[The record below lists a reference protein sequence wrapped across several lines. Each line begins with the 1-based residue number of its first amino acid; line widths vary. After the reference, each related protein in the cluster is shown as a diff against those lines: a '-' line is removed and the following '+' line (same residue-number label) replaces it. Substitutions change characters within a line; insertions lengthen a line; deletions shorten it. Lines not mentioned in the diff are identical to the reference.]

1 MTSSFGTIVGKERD
15 KIPGYGIDNYAATE
29 PDLTNAV
36 NDQITR
42 NQDDT
47 RRFYDEMA
55 KIQKLIAE
63 TPFQNLGSLAQ
74 FSQSASQAVKVYQ
87 QRQEA
92 QEKIKEAMDFLD
104 KNSSATLRDAE
115 GKLNLED
122 AKFNNQL
129 LNENT
134 EDSINFLRTRNAAL
148 PQDASLKQILR
159 ELNDNYYGARQ
170 QFINENGGKDITDSQ
185 EFIELHNAADE
196 LMITAMLDRAQQAGI
211 DTNSRQFRKAFYNTI
226 YPDIKQRRENN
237 IQSWK
242 SQANR
247 NYEANRDKKLRNII
261 VDTLAPYQQGA
272 PVDID
277 VQTLVETIQATKNFK
292 TPREAVN
299 YLYSEVAD
307 EVGQEQN
314 RLQLHHLDYLYNDA
328 LYIPSYAPN
337 TRVTY
342 AEGKFKDKDANYSLI
357 QKVETKLTEQQ
368 IRRDRAAKSIAQ
380 TELDELGAEYP
391 NGIPNEI
398 LERKLLQLEG
408 KYPNIDVRELQVSSR
423 GITNGGEYSRAG
435 KGDPLQK
442 YNDQLKTAYVTQIG
456 KESFSGFNQREVE
469 RAQGVLAFEV
479 EKQTR
484 LGVDF
489 DSAVDNVYQD
499 IEDALLAGKYTG
511 TEIEKR
517 RGERALASDIA
528 ADKEYLLS
536 DIGKVQ
542 YQGDFV
548 SLYEK
553 QALSDLKRHYISP
566 EIYPFPE
573 YFKGVT
579 RGTKLNHRQYAYNR
593 LNATGALTEQGLIK
607 KDAMFKLKDGVLVDP
622 QFDLSLKEL
631 NTLEVKPHLTKTYNA
646 LQDPEKAQKI
656 LKGFQTGNQPGTFDS
671 ATGPR
676 KNNADELTVDQVLT
690 FSKRGASNFGIYGFS
705 AEELRDATRF
715 LSSSQLNKKFDE
727 KMQSFLVL
735 ELVRQRANR
744 TNSIRGAIIQAK
756 KGGEQT
762 VFAGDETEGRWD
774 RLISL
779 DSDEQKVI
787 LDLFP
792 NLRDM
797 PMNEFQNLTAGVS
810 LGIINEIANYEKNR
824 KKQKQ
829 QLKKEK
835 K

>member
-1 MTSSFGTIVGKERD
+1 MTSSFGTIVGRERD

-29 PDLTNAV
+29 ADLTNAV

-42 NQDDT
+42 NQEDT

-55 KIQKLIAE
+55 QIQRTIAE
-63 TPFQNLGSLAQ
+63 TPLQNLQALAT
-74 FSQSASQAVKVYQ
+74 FSQSAGQAIRVYQ

-92 QEKIKEAMDFLD
+92 QEKINEAMDFLD
-104 KNSSATLRDAE
+104 KNSSAKLRDAE

-122 AKFNNQL
+122 AKFNSQL

-148 PQDASLKQILR
+148 PEDASLKQILR

-170 QFINENGGKDITDSQ
+170 QFINENGGKDITDSE
-185 EFIELHNAADE
+185 EFINLHNAADE

-226 YPDIKQRRENN
+226 YPDIKRRRENN

-247 NYEANRDKKLRNII
+247 NYEANRDEKLRNII
-261 VDTLAPYQQGA
+261 VDTLAPYKQGA
-272 PVDID
+272 AVDID
-277 VQTLVETIQATKNFK
+277 VQTLVETVQATKNFA
-292 TPREAVN
+292 TPREALN
-299 YLYSEVAD
+299 YLFSEVAD

-314 RLQLHHLDYLYNDA
+314 RLELHHLDYLYNDA
-328 LYIPSYAPN
+328 LYKPSYAPN

-357 QKVETKLTEQQ
+357 QKVETKLAEVQ
-368 IRRDRAAKSIAQ
+368 IRRDRASKSIAQ
-380 TELDELGAEYP
+380 SEIDDLDAQYP
-391 NGIPNEI
+391 NGIPDPI
-398 LERKLLQLEG
+398 LEKKLLELDA
-408 KYPNIDVRELQVSSR
+408 KYPNIDVRSLQVSSR

-442 YNDQLKTAYVTQIG
+442 FNKQLQVAYETQIG
-456 KESFSGFNQREVE
+456 KELFTPFNQREVE
-469 RAQGVLAFEV
+469 RAQGALAFEV
-479 EKQTR
+479 EKQTG

-489 DSAVDNVYQD
+489 DSAVTNVYKD
-499 IEDALLAGKYTG
+499 IEDGLLSGQYTG

-517 RGERALASDIA
+517 RGKRATPSDIA
-528 ADKEYLLS
+528 ADAKLLQS

-542 YQGDFV
+542 YQGEPI

-553 QALSDLKRHYISP
+553 QALTDYKRHLISP
-566 EIYPFPE
+566 DIYPFPE
-573 YFKGVT
+573 YFDGVV
-579 RGTKLNHRQYAYNR
+579 RGTKLSARQYAYNR
-593 LNATGALTEQGLIK
+593 LDATGGLTEKGLIK
-607 KDAMFKLKDGVLVDP
+607 QMPYVNKNGVLVDP
-622 QFDLSLKEL
+622 QFDLTLEEL

-656 LKGFQTGNQPGTFDS
+656 LKGFQTGNQPGSFDS

-676 KNNADELTVDQVLT
+676 KTNADELTVDQVLT
-690 FSKRGASNFGIYGFS
+690 FAKRGASNFGIYGFS
-705 AEELRDATRF
+705 AQELKDATRF
-715 LSSSQLNKKFDE
+715 LSSSQLNKPFDE
-727 KMQSFLVL
+727 EMQSFLVL
-735 ELVRQRANR
+735 ELTRQRANR

-762 VFAGDETEGRWD
+762 VFTGDEAEGRWD

-779 DSDEQKVI
+779 NSDEQKAV

-792 NLRDM
+792 NLRDI
-797 PMNEFQNLTAGVS
+797 PMNQFHNLTAGVV
-810 LGIINEIANYEKNR
+810 LGIESEIANYERNR
-824 KKQKQ
+824 KKQRKSRR
-829 QLKKEK
+829 
-835 K
+835 

>member
-1 MTSSFGTIVGKERD
+1 MTSSFGTIVGRERD

-29 PDLTNAV
+29 ADLTTEV
-36 NDQITR
+36 NNQITR
-42 NQDDT
+42 NQEDT

-55 KIQKLIAE
+55 QIQKTIAE
-63 TPFQNLGSLAQ
+63 TPLRNLQALAT
-74 FSQSASQAVKVYQ
+74 FSQSAGQAIRVYQ

-92 QEKIKEAMDFLD
+92 QEKINEAMDFLD

-122 AKFNNQL
+122 AKFNSDL

-134 EDSINFLRTRNAAL
+134 EASINFLRTRNAAL
-148 PQDASLKQILR
+148 PEDASLKQILR

-170 QFINENGGKDITDSQ
+170 QFINENGGKDITDSE
-185 EFIELHNAADE
+185 EFINLHNAADE
-196 LMITAMLDRAQQAGI
+196 LMITAMLDRAQRAGI

-226 YPDIKQRRENN
+226 YPDIKKRRDNN

-247 NYEANRDKKLRNII
+247 NYETNRDEKLRNII
-261 VDTLAPYQQGA
+261 VDTLAPYKQGA
-272 PVDID
+272 AVDID
-277 VQTLVETIQATKNFK
+277 VQTLVETIQATKNFA

-314 RLQLHHLDYLYNDA
+314 RLELHHLDYLYNDA

-357 QKVETKLTEQQ
+357 QKTETRLAEIQ

-380 TELDELGAEYP
+380 TELDNLGAEFP
-391 NGIPNEI
+391 NGIPDPI
-398 LERKLLQLEG
+398 LEKKLLELDSR
-408 KYPNIDVRELQVSSR
+408 YPNVDVRSLQVSSR
-423 GITNGGEYSRAG
+423 GITNGGEYGRAG
-435 KGDPLQK
+435 QGNPLQTF
-442 YNDQLKTAYVTQIG
+442 NDDLKNSYITQVG
-456 KESFSGFNQREVE
+456 KELFSPFNQREVE
-469 RAQGVLAFEV
+469 RAQGALAFEV
-479 EKQTR
+479 EKQTS
-484 LGVDF
+484 LGVELDE
-489 DSAVDNVYQD
+489 AIRNVYPD
-499 IEDALLAGKYTG
+499 IKNGLLAGQYTG

-517 RGERALASDIA
+517 RGERGNANDILADSRF
-528 ADKEYLLS
+528 LQS
-536 DIGKVQ
+536 DIGKAQ
-542 YQGDFV
+542 YQGEPI

-553 QALSDLKRHYISP
+553 QALSDYKRHLISP
-566 EIYPFPE
+566 DIYPFPE
-573 YFKGVT
+573 YFKGVV

-593 LNATGALTEQGLIK
+593 LEATGGLTDQGLVK
-607 KDAMFKLKDGVLVDP
+607 NMPFVNKDGVLVDP
-622 QFDLSLKEL
+622 QYDLTLEEL
-631 NTLEVKPHLTKTYNA
+631 NTLEVKPHLTKTYSA

-676 KNNADELTVDQVLT
+676 KTNADELTVGQVLT
-690 FSKRGASNFGIYGFS
+690 FAKRGASNFGIYGFS
-705 AEELRDATRF
+705 PQELKDAVKFLPPSYLETQFNEET
-715 LSSSQLNKKFDE
+715 
-727 KMQSFLVL
+727 QSFLVL
-735 ELVRQRANR
+735 ELIRQRANR

-774 RLISL
+774 RLVPL
-779 DSDEQKVI
+779 TPVEQNAV

-792 NLRDM
+792 NLRQM
-797 PMNEFQNLTAGVS
+797 PMNQFHNLTAGVV
-810 LGIINEIANYEKNR
+810 LGIESEIANYERNR
-824 KKQKQ
+824 IKQRKSRR
-829 QLKKEK
+829 
-835 K
+835 

>member
-1 MTSSFGTIVGKERD
+1 MTSSFGTIVGRERD

-29 PDLTNAV
+29 ADLTNEV
-36 NDQITR
+36 NNQITR
-42 NQDDT
+42 NQEDT
-47 RRFYDEMA
+47 RRFYGEMA
-55 KIQKLIAE
+55 EIQKLIAE
-63 TPFQNLGSLAQ
+63 TPLQNLQSLAQ
-74 FSQSASQAVKVYQ
+74 FSQSAGQAIRVYQ

-92 QEKIKEAMDFLD
+92 QEKINEAMDFLD
-104 KNSSATLRDAE
+104 RNSSATLRDAE

-122 AKFNNQL
+122 AKFNSQL

-148 PQDASLKQILR
+148 PEDASLKQILR

-196 LMITAMLDRAQQAGI
+196 LMITAMLDRAQRAGI

-226 YPDIKQRRENN
+226 YPDIKKRRDNN

-247 NYEANRDKKLRNII
+247 NYETNRDEKLRNII
-261 VDTLAPYQQGA
+261 VDTLAPYKQGA
-272 PVDID
+272 AVDID
-277 VQTLVETIQATKNFK
+277 VQTLVETIQTTKNFA

-314 RLQLHHLDYLYNDA
+314 RLELHHLDYLYNDA

-357 QKVETKLTEQQ
+357 QKTESRLTEQQ

-380 TELDELGAEYP
+380 TELDELGVEFP
-391 NGIPNEI
+391 NGIPDPI
-398 LERKLLQLEG
+398 LEKKLLELDA
-408 KYPNIDVRELQVSSR
+408 KYPNVDVRGLQVSSR

-435 KGDPLQK
+435 KGDPLQIFNK
-442 YNDQLKTAYVTQIG
+442 QLQTVYEKQIG
-456 KESFSGFNQREVE
+456 KELFTPFNQREVE
-469 RAQGVLAFEV
+469 RARGALAFEV
-479 EKQTR
+479 GKLTGQ
-484 LGVDF
+484 GVDF
-489 DSAVDNVYQD
+489 DSAVKNVYPD
-499 IEDALLAGKYTG
+499 IEKGLLNGQYTG

-517 RGERALASDIA
+517 RGKRATPTDIA
-528 ADKEYLLS
+528 ADAKLLQS

-542 YQGDFV
+542 YQGEPI

-553 QALSDLKRHYISP
+553 QSLTDYKRHLISP
-566 EIYPFPE
+566 DIYPFPE
-573 YFKGVT
+573 YFDGVV
-579 RGTKLNHRQYAYNR
+579 RGTKLSARQYAYNR
-593 LNATGALTEQGLIK
+593 LDAIGGLTEKGLIK
-607 KDAMFKLKDGVLVDP
+607 QMPYVNKNGVLVDP
-622 QFDLSLKEL
+622 QFDLTLEDL
-631 NTLEVKPHLTKTYNA
+631 NTLEVKPHLTKTYSA

-676 KNNADELTVDQVLT
+676 KTNADDLTVGQVLT
-690 FSKRGASNFGIYGFS
+690 FAKRGASNFGIYGFS
-705 AEELRDATRF
+705 AQELKDAVKFLPTSYLETQFNEEA
-715 LSSSQLNKKFDE
+715 
-727 KMQSFLVL
+727 QSFLVL

-762 VFAGDETEGRWD
+762 VFAGDEAEGRWD
-774 RLISL
+774 RLVPL
-779 DSDEQKVI
+779 TPAEQNAV

-792 NLRDM
+792 NLRQM
-797 PMNEFQNLTAGVS
+797 PMNQFQNLTAGVV
-810 LGIINEIANYEKNR
+810 LGIESEIANYERNR
-824 KKQKQ
+824 AKQRK
-829 QLKKEK
+829 LRR
-835 K
+835 

>member
-1 MTSSFGTIVGKERD
+1 MTSSFGTIVGRERD

-29 PDLTNAV
+29 ADLTNEV
-36 NDQITR
+36 NNQITR
-42 NQDDT
+42 NQEDT
-47 RRFYDEMA
+47 RRFYGEMA

-63 TPFQNLGSLAQ
+63 TPLQNLQSLAQ
-74 FSQSASQAVKVYQ
+74 FSQSAGQAIRVYQ

-92 QEKIKEAMDFLD
+92 QEKINEAMDFLD
-104 KNSSATLRDAE
+104 RNSSATLRDAE

-122 AKFNNQL
+122 AKFNSQL

-148 PQDASLKQILR
+148 PEDASLKQILR

-196 LMITAMLDRAQQAGI
+196 LMITAMLDRAQRAGI

-226 YPDIKQRRENN
+226 YPDIKKRRDNN

-247 NYEANRDKKLRNII
+247 NYETNRDEKLRNII
-261 VDTLAPYQQGA
+261 VDTLAPYKQGA
-272 PVDID
+272 AVDID
-277 VQTLVETIQATKNFK
+277 VQTLVETIQTTKNFA

-314 RLQLHHLDYLYNDA
+314 RLELHHLDYLYNDA

-357 QKVETKLTEQQ
+357 QKTESKLAEIQ

-380 TELDELGAEYP
+380 TELDELGVEFP
-391 NGIPNEI
+391 NGIPDPI
-398 LERKLLQLEG
+398 LEKKLLELDA
-408 KYPNIDVRELQVSSR
+408 KYPNVDVRGLQVSSR

-435 KGDPLQK
+435 KGDPLQIFNK
-442 YNDQLKTAYVTQIG
+442 QLQTVYETQIG
-456 KESFSGFNQREVE
+456 KELFTPFNQREVE
-469 RAQGVLAFEV
+469 RARGALAFEV
-479 EKQTR
+479 GKLTGQ
-484 LGVDF
+484 GVDF
-489 DSAVDNVYQD
+489 DSAVKNVYPD
-499 IEDALLAGKYTG
+499 IEKGLLNGQYTG

-517 RGERALASDIA
+517 RGKRATPTDIA
-528 ADKEYLLS
+528 ADAKLLQS

-542 YQGDFV
+542 YQGEPI

-553 QALSDLKRHYISP
+553 QSLTDYKRHLISP
-566 EIYPFPE
+566 DIYPFPE
-573 YFKGVT
+573 YFDGVV
-579 RGTKLNHRQYAYNR
+579 RGTKLSARQYAYNR
-593 LNATGALTEQGLIK
+593 LDAIGGLTEKGLIK
-607 KDAMFKLKDGVLVDP
+607 QMPYVNKNGVLVDP
-622 QFDLSLKEL
+622 QFDLTLEEL
-631 NTLEVKPHLTKTYNA
+631 NTLEVKPHLTKTYSA

-676 KNNADELTVDQVLT
+676 KTNADDLTVGQVLT
-690 FSKRGASNFGIYGFS
+690 FAKRGASNFGIYGFS
-705 AEELRDATRF
+705 AQELKDAVKFLPTSYLETQFNEEA
-715 LSSSQLNKKFDE
+715 
-727 KMQSFLVL
+727 QSFLVL

-762 VFAGDETEGRWD
+762 VFAGDEAEGRWD
-774 RLISL
+774 RLVPL
-779 DSDEQKVI
+779 TPAEQNAV

-792 NLRDM
+792 NLRQM
-797 PMNEFQNLTAGVS
+797 PMNQFQNLTGGVV
-810 LGIINEIANYEKNR
+810 LGIESEIANYERNR
-824 KKQKQ
+824 RKQRKFRR
-829 QLKKEK
+829 
-835 K
+835 

>member
-1 MTSSFGTIVGKERD
+1 MTSSFGTIVGRERD

-29 PDLTNAV
+29 ADLTNEV
-36 NDQITR
+36 NNQITR
-42 NQDDT
+42 NQEDT
-47 RRFYDEMA
+47 RRFYGEMA
-55 KIQKLIAE
+55 EIQKLIAE
-63 TPFQNLGSLAQ
+63 TPLQNLQSLAQ
-74 FSQSASQAVKVYQ
+74 FSQSAGQAIRVYQ

-92 QEKIKEAMDFLD
+92 QEKINEAMDFLD
-104 KNSSATLRDAE
+104 RNSSATLRDAE

-122 AKFNNQL
+122 AKFNSQL

-148 PQDASLKQILR
+148 PEDASLKQILR

-196 LMITAMLDRAQQAGI
+196 LMITAMLDRAQRAGI

-226 YPDIKQRRENN
+226 YPDIKKRRDNN

-247 NYEANRDKKLRNII
+247 NYETNRDEKLRNII
-261 VDTLAPYQQGA
+261 VDTLAPYKQGA
-272 PVDID
+272 AVDID
-277 VQTLVETIQATKNFK
+277 VQTLVETIQTTKNFA

-314 RLQLHHLDYLYNDA
+314 RLELHHLDYLYNDA

-357 QKVETKLTEQQ
+357 QKTESRLTEQQ

-380 TELDELGAEYP
+380 TELDELGVEFP
-391 NGIPNEI
+391 NGIPDPI
-398 LERKLLQLEG
+398 LEKKLLELDA
-408 KYPNIDVRELQVSSR
+408 KYPNVDVRGLQVSSR

-435 KGDPLQK
+435 KGDPLQIFNK
-442 YNDQLKTAYVTQIG
+442 QLQTVYETQIG
-456 KESFSGFNQREVE
+456 KELFTPFNQREVE
-469 RAQGVLAFEV
+469 RARGALAFEV
-479 EKQTR
+479 GKLTGQ
-484 LGVDF
+484 GVDF
-489 DSAVDNVYQD
+489 DSAVKNVYPD
-499 IEDALLAGKYTG
+499 IEKGLLNGQYTG

-517 RGERALASDIA
+517 RGKRATPTDIA
-528 ADKEYLLS
+528 ADAKLLQS

-542 YQGDFV
+542 YQGEPI

-553 QALSDLKRHYISP
+553 QSLTDYKRHLISP
-566 EIYPFPE
+566 DIYPFPE
-573 YFKGVT
+573 YFDGVV
-579 RGTKLNHRQYAYNR
+579 RGTKLSARQYAYNR
-593 LNATGALTEQGLIK
+593 LDAIGGLTEKGLIK
-607 KDAMFKLKDGVLVDP
+607 QMPYVNKNGVLVDP
-622 QFDLSLKEL
+622 QFDLTLEDL
-631 NTLEVKPHLTKTYNA
+631 NTLEVKPHLTKTYSA

-676 KNNADELTVDQVLT
+676 KTNADDLTVGQVLT
-690 FSKRGASNFGIYGFS
+690 FAKRGASNFGIYGFS
-705 AEELRDATRF
+705 AQELKDAVKFLPTSYLETQFNEEA
-715 LSSSQLNKKFDE
+715 
-727 KMQSFLVL
+727 QSFLVL

-744 TNSIRGAIIQAK
+744 TNSIRGAIIQAE

-762 VFAGDETEGRWD
+762 VFAGDEAEGRWD
-774 RLISL
+774 RLVPL
-779 DSDEQKVI
+779 TPAEQNAV

-792 NLRDM
+792 NLRQM
-797 PMNEFQNLTAGVS
+797 PMNQFQNLTAGVV
-810 LGIINEIANYEKNR
+810 LGIESEIANYERNR
-824 KKQKQ
+824 RKQRK
-829 QLKKEK
+829 LRR
-835 K
+835 

>member
-1 MTSSFGTIVGKERD
+1 MTSSFGTIVGRERD

-55 KIQKLIAE
+55 QIQKLIAE
-63 TPFQNLGSLAQ
+63 TPLQNLQSLAQ

-122 AKFNNQL
+122 AKFNSQL

-148 PQDASLKQILR
+148 PEDASLKQILR

-261 VDTLAPYQQGA
+261 VDTLAPYKQGSDT
-272 PVDID
+272 VVNVETL
-277 VQTLVETIQATKNFK
+277 VQTIMATRPNFTK
-292 TPREAVN
+292 REAVN
-299 YLYSEVAD
+299 YLFTEVAD

-328 LYIPSYAPN
+328 LYTHTA
-337 TRVTY
+337 TGKVTTY
-342 AEGKFKDKDANYSLI
+342 AKGNFKDKNANYSLI
-357 QKVETKLTEQQ
+357 QKVETKLAEQQ
-368 IRRDRAAKSIAQ
+368 IRRDRATKSIAQ

-391 NGIPNEI
+391 NGIPDEI
-398 LERKLLQLEG
+398 LERKLIQLEG
-408 KYPNIDVRELQVSSR
+408 KYPNIDVRGLQVSSR

-435 KGDPLQK
+435 KGNPLQPF
-442 YNDQLKTAYVTQIG
+442 NNQLKTAYETQIG
-456 KESFSGFNQREVE
+456 KELFSPFNQREVE
-469 RAQGVLAFEV
+469 RAQGALTFEV
-479 EKQTR
+479 EKLTES
-484 LGVDF
+484 GVDF
-489 DSAVDNVYQD
+489 DTAVKNVYPE
-499 IEDALLAGKYTG
+499 IEAGLLAGQYTG

-517 RGERALASDIA
+517 RGERAIPSDII
-528 ADKEYLLS
+528 ADSKLLQS
-536 DIGKVQ
+536 DVGKVQ
-542 YQGDFV
+542 YQGEPI

-553 QALSDLKRHYISP
+553 QALSEYKKHLISP
-566 EIYPFPE
+566 DIYGFPE
-573 YFKGVT
+573 YFKGVV
-579 RGTKLNHRQYAYNR
+579 RGTKLNARQYAYNR
-593 LNATGALTEQGLIK
+593 LNATGGLTDQGLIK
-607 KDAMFKLKDGVLVDP
+607 QMPFVNKDGVLVDP
-622 QFDLSLKEL
+622 QYDLSLEEL
-631 NTLEVKPHLTKTYNA
+631 NTLEVKPHLTKTYSA

-656 LKGFQTGNQPGTFDS
+656 LKGFQTGNQPGSFDS

-676 KNNADELTVDQVLT
+676 KTNADDLTVGQVLT
-690 FSKRGASNFGIYGFS
+690 FAKRGASNFGIYGFS
-705 AEELRDATRF
+705 AQELKDAVKFLPPSYLDTQFNEET
-715 LSSSQLNKKFDE
+715 
-727 KMQSFLVL
+727 QSFLVL
-735 ELVRQRANR
+735 ELIRQRANR

-756 KGGEQT
+756 KGGEET
-762 VFAGDETEGRWD
+762 IFTGDETEGRWD
-774 RLISL
+774 RLVPL
-779 DSDEQKVI
+779 TPAEQNAV

-792 NLRDM
+792 NLRQM
-797 PMNEFQNLTAGVS
+797 PMNQFQNLTAGVV
-810 LGIINEIANYEKNR
+810 LGIESEIANYERNR
-824 KKQKQ
+824 KKQRKTRR
-829 QLKKEK
+829 
-835 K
+835 

>member
-1 MTSSFGTIVGKERD
+1 MTSSFGTIVGRERD

-63 TPFQNLGSLAQ
+63 TPLQNLQSLAQ

-92 QEKIKEAMDFLD
+92 QQLINEAMDFLD
-104 KNSSATLRDAE
+104 KNSSATLRDKE
-115 GKLNLED
+115 GNLNLQQ
-122 AKFNNQL
+122 ALFNNEVAQDYIRG
-129 LNENT
+129 NENAGDLIRSLAAET
-134 EDSINFLRTRNAAL
+134 PQGIGIKQFLKNF
-148 PQDASLKQILR
+148 
-159 ELNDNYYGARQ
+159 NDNAYGARTQ
-170 QFINENGGKDITDSQ
+170 IMNERGAKDTTDSQ
-185 EFIELHNAADE
+185 EFIKLHNAADE
-196 LMITAMLDRAQQAGI
+196 IMITAMLDQAQQLGI
-211 DTNSRQFRKAFYNTI
+211 DTNSREFRKAFYYTI

-242 SQANR
+242 ARADR

-277 VQTLVETIQATKNFK
+277 VETLVQTVMATRPNFTK
-292 TPREAVN
+292 REAVN
-299 YLYSEVAD
+299 YLFAEVAD

-328 LYIPSYAPN
+328 LYTHTA
-337 TRVTY
+337 TGKVTTY
-342 AEGKFKDKDANYSLI
+342 AKGNFKDKDANYSLI
-357 QKVETKLTEQQ
+357 QKVETKLAEQQ

-391 NGIPNEI
+391 NGIPDEI

-408 KYPNIDVRELQVSSR
+408 KYPNIDARGLQVSSR

-435 KGDPLQK
+435 KGNPLQPF
-442 YNDQLKTAYVTQIG
+442 NNQLKTAYETQIG
-456 KESFSGFNQREVE
+456 KELFSPFNQREVE
-469 RAQGVLAFEV
+469 RAQGALTFEV
-479 EKQTR
+479 EKLTKS
-484 LGVDF
+484 GVDF
-489 DSAVDNVYQD
+489 DTAVQNVYPEIQ
-499 IEDALLAGKYTG
+499 AGLLAGQYTG

-517 RGERALASDIA
+517 RGERAIPSDII
-528 ADKEYLLS
+528 ADSKLLQS
-536 DIGKVQ
+536 DVGKVQ
-542 YQGDFV
+542 YQGEPI

-553 QALSDLKRHYISP
+553 QALSEYKRHLISP
-566 EIYPFPE
+566 DIYGFPE
-573 YFKGVT
+573 YFNGVV
-579 RGTKLNHRQYAYNR
+579 RGTKLSARQYAYNR
-593 LNATGALTEQGLIK
+593 LNATGGLTDQGLIK
-607 KDAMFKLKDGVLVDP
+607 QMPFVNKDGVLVDP
-622 QFDLSLKEL
+622 QYDLSLEEL
-631 NTLEVKPHLTKTYNA
+631 NTLEVKPHLTKTYSA

-676 KNNADELTVDQVLT
+676 KTNADDLTVGQVLT
-690 FSKRGASNFGIYGFS
+690 FAKRGASNFGIYGFS
-705 AEELRDATRF
+705 AQELKDAVKFLPPSYLDTQFNEEA
-715 LSSSQLNKKFDE
+715 
-727 KMQSFLVL
+727 QSFLVL
-735 ELVRQRANR
+735 ELIRQRANR

-756 KGGEQT
+756 KGGEET
-762 VFAGDETEGRWD
+762 IFTGDETEGRWD
-774 RLISL
+774 RLVPL
-779 DSDEQKVI
+779 TPAEQNAV

-792 NLRDM
+792 NLRQM
-797 PMNEFQNLTAGVS
+797 PMNQFQNLTAGVV
-810 LGIINEIANYEKNR
+810 LGIESEIANYERNR
-824 KKQKQ
+824 AKQRKR
-829 QLKKEK
+829 
-835 K
+835 

>member
-1 MTSSFGTIVGKERD
+1 MTSSFGTIVGRERD

-63 TPFQNLGSLAQ
+63 TPLQNLQSLAQ

-92 QEKIKEAMDFLD
+92 QQLINEAMDFLD
-104 KNSSATLRDAE
+104 KNSSATLRDKE
-115 GKLNLED
+115 GNLNLQQ
-122 AKFNNQL
+122 ALFNNEVAQDYIRG
-129 LNENT
+129 NENAGDLIRSLAAET
-134 EDSINFLRTRNAAL
+134 PQGIGIKQFLKNF
-148 PQDASLKQILR
+148 
-159 ELNDNYYGARQ
+159 NDNAYGARTQ
-170 QFINENGGKDITDSQ
+170 IMNERGAKDTTDSQ
-185 EFIELHNAADE
+185 EFIKLHNAADE
-196 LMITAMLDRAQQAGI
+196 IMITAMLDQAQQLGI
-211 DTNSRQFRKAFYNTI
+211 DTNSREFRKAFYYTI

-242 SQANR
+242 ARADR

-277 VQTLVETIQATKNFK
+277 VETLVQTVMATRPNFTK
-292 TPREAVN
+292 REAVN
-299 YLYSEVAD
+299 YLFAEVAD

-328 LYIPSYAPN
+328 LYTHTA
-337 TRVTY
+337 TGKVTTY
-342 AEGKFKDKDANYSLI
+342 AKGNFKDKDANYSLI
-357 QKVETKLTEQQ
+357 QKVETRLAEQQ

-380 TELDELGAEYP
+380 TELDELDAEYP
-391 NGIPNEI
+391 NGIPDEI

-408 KYPNIDVRELQVSSR
+408 KYPNIDARGLQVSSR

-435 KGDPLQK
+435 KGNPLQPF
-442 YNDQLKTAYVTQIG
+442 NNQLKTAYETQIG
-456 KESFSGFNQREVE
+456 KELFSPFNQREVE
-469 RAQGVLAFEV
+469 RAQGALTFEV
-479 EKQTR
+479 EKLTKS
-484 LGVDF
+484 GVDF
-489 DSAVDNVYQD
+489 DTAVQNVYPEIQ
-499 IEDALLAGKYTG
+499 AGLLAGQYTG

-517 RGERALASDIA
+517 RGERAIPSDII
-528 ADKEYLLS
+528 ADSKLLQS
-536 DIGKVQ
+536 DVGKVQ
-542 YQGDFV
+542 YQGEPI

-553 QALSDLKRHYISP
+553 QALSEYKRHLISP
-566 EIYPFPE
+566 DIYGFPE
-573 YFKGVT
+573 YFNGVV
-579 RGTKLNHRQYAYNR
+579 RGTKLSARQYAYNR
-593 LNATGALTEQGLIK
+593 LNATGGLTDQGLIK
-607 KDAMFKLKDGVLVDP
+607 QMPFVNKDGVLVDP
-622 QFDLSLKEL
+622 QYDLSLEEL
-631 NTLEVKPHLTKTYNA
+631 NTLEVKPHLTKTYSA

-676 KNNADELTVDQVLT
+676 KTNADDLTVGQVLT
-690 FSKRGASNFGIYGFS
+690 FAKRGASNFGIYGFS
-705 AEELRDATRF
+705 AQELKDAVKFLPPSYLDTQFNEET
-715 LSSSQLNKKFDE
+715 
-727 KMQSFLVL
+727 QSFLVL

-756 KGGEQT
+756 KGGEET
-762 VFAGDETEGRWD
+762 IFTGDETEGRWD
-774 RLISL
+774 RLVPL
-779 DSDEQKVI
+779 TLAEQNAV

-792 NLRDM
+792 NLRQI
-797 PMNEFQNLTAGVS
+797 PMNQFHNLTAGVV
-810 LGIINEIANYEKNR
+810 LGIESEIANYERNR
-824 KKQKQ
+824 KKQR
-829 QLKKEK
+829 KK
-835 K
+835 

>member
-1 MTSSFGTIVGKERD
+1 MTSSFGTIVGRERD

-29 PDLTNAV
+29 ADLTNAV

-42 NQDDT
+42 NQEDT

-55 KIQKLIAE
+55 QIQRTIAE
-63 TPFQNLGSLAQ
+63 TPLQNLQALAT
-74 FSQSASQAVKVYQ
+74 FSQSAGQAIRVFQ

-92 QEKIKEAMDFLD
+92 QEKINEAMDFLD
-104 KNSSATLRDAE
+104 KNSSAKLRDAE

-122 AKFNNQL
+122 AKFNSQL

-148 PQDASLKQILR
+148 PEDASLKQILR

-170 QFINENGGKDITDSQ
+170 QFINENGGKDITDSE
-185 EFIELHNAADE
+185 EFINLHNAADE

-226 YPDIKQRRENN
+226 YPDIKRRRENN

-247 NYEANRDKKLRNII
+247 NYEANRDEKLRNII
-261 VDTLAPYQQGA
+261 VDTLAPYKQGA
-272 PVDID
+272 AVDID
-277 VQTLVETIQATKNFK
+277 VQTLVETVQATKNFA
-292 TPREAVN
+292 TPREALN
-299 YLYSEVAD
+299 YLFSEVAD

-314 RLQLHHLDYLYNDA
+314 RLELHHLDYLYNDA
-328 LYIPSYAPN
+328 LYKPSYAPN

-357 QKVETKLTEQQ
+357 QKVETKLAEVQ
-368 IRRDRAAKSIAQ
+368 IRRDRASKSIAQ
-380 TELDELGAEYP
+380 SEIDDLDAQYP
-391 NGIPNEI
+391 NGIPDPI
-398 LERKLLQLEG
+398 LEKKLLELDA
-408 KYPNIDVRELQVSSR
+408 KYPNIDVRSLQVSSR

-442 YNDQLKTAYVTQIG
+442 FNKQLQVAYETQIG
-456 KESFSGFNQREVE
+456 KELFTPFNQREVE
-469 RAQGVLAFEV
+469 RAQGALAFEV
-479 EKQTR
+479 EKQTG

-489 DSAVDNVYQD
+489 DSAVTNVYKD
-499 IEDALLAGKYTG
+499 IEDGLLSGQYTG

-517 RGERALASDIA
+517 RGKRATPSDIA
-528 ADKEYLLS
+528 ADAKLLQS

-542 YQGDFV
+542 YQGEPI

-553 QALSDLKRHYISP
+553 QALTDYKRHLISP
-566 EIYPFPE
+566 DIYPFPE
-573 YFKGVT
+573 YFDGVV
-579 RGTKLNHRQYAYNR
+579 RGTKLSARQYAYNR
-593 LNATGALTEQGLIK
+593 LDATGGLTEKGLIK
-607 KDAMFKLKDGVLVDP
+607 QMPYVNKNGVLVDP
-622 QFDLSLKEL
+622 QFDLTLEEL

-656 LKGFQTGNQPGTFDS
+656 LKGFQTGNQPGSFDS

-676 KNNADELTVDQVLT
+676 KTNADELTVDQVLT
-690 FSKRGASNFGIYGFS
+690 FAKRGASNFGIYGFS
-705 AEELRDATRF
+705 AQELKDATRF
-715 LSSSQLNKKFDE
+715 LSSSQLNKPFDE
-727 KMQSFLVL
+727 EMQSFLVL
-735 ELVRQRANR
+735 ELTRQRANR

-762 VFAGDETEGRWD
+762 VFTGDEAEGRWD

-779 DSDEQKVI
+779 NSDEQKAV

-792 NLRDM
+792 NLRDI
-797 PMNEFQNLTAGVS
+797 PMNQFHNLTAGVV
-810 LGIINEIANYEKNR
+810 LGIESEIANYERNR
-824 KKQKQ
+824 KKQRKSRR
-829 QLKKEK
+829 
-835 K
+835 

>member
-1 MTSSFGTIVGKERD
+1 MTSSFGTIVGRERD

-29 PDLTNAV
+29 ADLTTEV

-55 KIQKLIAE
+55 EIQKTIAE
-63 TPFQNLGSLAQ
+63 TPLQNLQALAT
-74 FSQSASQAVKVYQ
+74 FSQSASRAIQVYQ

-92 QEKIKEAMDFLD
+92 QERINEAMNFLD
-104 KNSSATLRDAE
+104 KNSSATLRNAE

-122 AKFNNQL
+122 AKFNSDL

-134 EDSINFLRTRNAAL
+134 EASINFLRTRNAAL
-148 PQDASLKQILR
+148 PEDASLKQILK

-170 QFINENGGKDITDSQ
+170 QFINENGGKDITDSE
-185 EFIELHNAADE
+185 EFINLHNAADE
-196 LMITAMLDRAQQAGI
+196 LMITAMLDRAQRAGI

-226 YPDIKQRRENN
+226 YPDIKRRRDNN

-247 NYEANRDKKLRNII
+247 NYEANRDEKLRNII
-261 VDTLAPYQQGA
+261 VDTLAPYKQGSDT
-272 PVDID
+272 VID
-277 VQTLVETIQATKNFK
+277 VETLVQTVMATRPKFTK
-292 TPREAVN
+292 REAVN
-299 YLYSEVAD
+299 YLFAEVAD
-307 EVGQEQN
+307 EVGQDQS
-314 RLQLHHLDYLYNDA
+314 RLELHHLDYLYNDA

-357 QKVETKLTEQQ
+357 QKTETKLAEIQ
-368 IRRDRAAKSIAQ
+368 IRRDRASKSIAQ
-380 TELDELGAEYP
+380 SEIDDLDAQYP
-391 NGIPNEI
+391 NGIPDPI
-398 LERKLLQLEG
+398 LEKKLLELDSR
-408 KYPNIDVRELQVSSR
+408 YPNVDVRSLQVSSR

-435 KGDPLQK
+435 QGDPLQK
-442 YNDQLKTAYVTQIG
+442 FNKDLKNSYETQIG
-456 KESFSGFNQREVE
+456 KELFSPFNEREVE
-469 RAQGVLAFEV
+469 RAQGALAFEV
-479 EKQTR
+479 EKQTG

-489 DSAVDNVYQD
+489 DSAVSNVYQD
-499 IEDALLAGKYTG
+499 IKKGLLAGQYTG

-517 RGERALASDIA
+517 RGERGNANDILADSRFLQA
-528 ADKEYLLS
+528 

-542 YQGDFV
+542 YQGEPI

-553 QALSDLKRHYISP
+553 QALSDYKRHLISP
-566 EIYPFPE
+566 DIYPFPE

-593 LNATGALTEQGLIK
+593 LNATGGLTDQGLVK
-607 KDAMFKLKDGVLVDP
+607 KMPFVNKDGVLVDP
-622 QFDLSLKEL
+622 QYDLTLEEL

-676 KNNADELTVDQVLT
+676 KTNADELTVDQVLT
-690 FSKRGASNFGIYGFS
+690 FAKRGASNFGIYGFS
-705 AEELRDATRF
+705 AQELKDATRF
-715 LSSSQLNKKFDE
+715 LSSSQLNKVFNE
-727 KMQSFLVL
+727 ETQSFLVL
-735 ELVRQRANR
+735 ELIRQRANR

-762 VFAGDETEGRWD
+762 VFAGDEAEGRWD

-779 DSDEQKVI
+779 DLDEQKAV

-792 NLRDM
+792 NLRDT
-797 PMNEFQNLTAGVS
+797 PMNQFHNLTYKVVE
-810 LGIINEIANYEKNR
+810 GIESEIENYERNR
-824 KKQKQ
+824 RKQKQ
-829 QLKKEK
+829 RLKKTRR
-835 K
+835 

>member
-1 MTSSFGTIVGKERD
+1 MTSSFGTIVGRERD

-29 PDLTNAV
+29 ADLTNAV

-42 NQDDT
+42 NQEDT

-55 KIQKLIAE
+55 QIQRTIAE
-63 TPFQNLGSLAQ
+63 TPLQNLQALAT
-74 FSQSASQAVKVYQ
+74 FSQSAGQAIRVFQ

-92 QEKIKEAMDFLD
+92 QEKINEAMDFLD
-104 KNSSATLRDAE
+104 KNSSAKLRDAE

-122 AKFNNQL
+122 AKFNSQL

-148 PQDASLKQILR
+148 PEDASLKQILR

-170 QFINENGGKDITDSQ
+170 QFINENGGKDITDSE
-185 EFIELHNAADE
+185 EFINLHNAADE

-226 YPDIKQRRENN
+226 YPDIKRRRENN

-247 NYEANRDKKLRNII
+247 NYEANRDEKLRNII
-261 VDTLAPYQQGA
+261 VDTLAPYKQGA
-272 PVDID
+272 AVDID
-277 VQTLVETIQATKNFK
+277 VQTLVETIQATKNFA

-314 RLQLHHLDYLYNDA
+314 RLELHHLDYLYNDA
-328 LYIPSYAPN
+328 LYKPSYAPN

-357 QKVETKLTEQQ
+357 QKVETKLAEVQ
-368 IRRDRAAKSIAQ
+368 IRRDRASKSIAQ
-380 TELDELGAEYP
+380 SEIDDLDAQYP
-391 NGIPNEI
+391 NGIPDPI
-398 LERKLLQLEG
+398 LEKKLLELDA
-408 KYPNIDVRELQVSSR
+408 KYPNIDVRSLQVSSR

-442 YNDQLKTAYVTQIG
+442 FNKQLQVAYETQIG
-456 KESFSGFNQREVE
+456 KELFTPFNQREVE
-469 RAQGVLAFEV
+469 RAQGALAFEV
-479 EKQTR
+479 EKQTG

-489 DSAVDNVYQD
+489 DSAVTNVYKD
-499 IEDALLAGKYTG
+499 IEDGLLSGQYTG

-517 RGERALASDIA
+517 RGKRATPSDIA
-528 ADKEYLLS
+528 ADAKLLQS

-542 YQGDFV
+542 YQGEPI

-553 QALSDLKRHYISP
+553 QALTDYKRHLISP
-566 EIYPFPE
+566 DIYPFPE
-573 YFKGVT
+573 YFDGVV
-579 RGTKLNHRQYAYNR
+579 RGTKLSARQYAYNR
-593 LNATGALTEQGLIK
+593 LDATGGLTEKGLIK
-607 KDAMFKLKDGVLVDP
+607 QMPYVNKNGVLVDP
-622 QFDLSLKEL
+622 QFDLTLEEL

-656 LKGFQTGNQPGTFDS
+656 LKGFQTGNQPGSFDS

-676 KNNADELTVDQVLT
+676 KTNADELTVDQVLT
-690 FSKRGASNFGIYGFS
+690 FAKRGASNFGIYGFS
-705 AEELRDATRF
+705 AQELKDATRF
-715 LSSSQLNKKFDE
+715 LSSSQLNKPFDE
-727 KMQSFLVL
+727 EMQSFLVL
-735 ELVRQRANR
+735 ELTRQRANR

-762 VFAGDETEGRWD
+762 VFTGDEAEGRWD

-779 DSDEQKVI
+779 NSDEQKAV

-792 NLRDM
+792 NLRDI
-797 PMNEFQNLTAGVS
+797 PMNQFHNLTAGVV
-810 LGIINEIANYEKNR
+810 LGIESEIANYERNR
-824 KKQKQ
+824 KKQRKSRR
-829 QLKKEK
+829 
-835 K
+835 